1 MCCIVRCELPTK
13 HTFMSKKTIIFSIVL
28 IIVATFFGSEMFL
41 DEELTQGVVVPEK
54 THIAEM
60 ATESAEVETQ
70 MQEWIISSY
79 DEMMRRISKEEGQDW
94 LLMSAIAYSESRFH
108 SDVVSKK
115 GAIGLMQIMPIVGK
129 QFNVEKEHIVD
140 PETNIRLAGK
150 LLKQIDKTLK
160 LSPDTSANDRM
171 SIILACYNGGIGHV
185 SDARRLAKSNGED
198 HNSWEVVARYL
209 KMKADP
215 AVYESELVRH
225 GKFTGSRQ
233 TEAYVRE
240 VMKRYDFYCN
250 LVENGA
256 DMVAQVK

>member
-1 MCCIVRCELPTK
+1 
-13 HTFMSKKTIIFSIVL
+13 MSKKTIIFSIVL
-28 IIVATFFGSEMFL
+28 IIVATYFGSEMFL
-41 DEELTQGVVVPEK
+41 DEELVVPQQ
-54 THIAEM
+54 TRIIAEM
-60 ATESAEVETQ
+60 ATESAEVESQ

-79 DEMMRRISKEEGQDW
+79 DEMMCRISEEEGQDW

-108 SDVVSKK
+108 SDVVSKQ

-129 QFNVEKEHIVD
+129 QFNVEKENIVD

-150 LLKQIDKTLK
+150 LLKQIDKTMK
-160 LSPDTSANDRM
+160 FSPTTSANDRM

-225 GKFTGSRQ
+225 GKFTGSGQ
-233 TEAYVRE
+233 TVAYVRE
-240 VMKRYDFYCN
+240 VMKRYNFYCD
-250 LVENGA
+250 LVDNGA

>member
-1 MCCIVRCELPTK
+1 MRYELPAK

-41 DEELTQGVVVPEK
+41 DEQLPQSVESVEQTQL
-54 THIAEM
+54 IAEM
-60 ATESAEVETQ
+60 ATESANVEAQ

-79 DEMMRRISKEEGQDW
+79 DEMMRRISEEEGQDW

-108 SDVVSKK
+108 SDVVSKR

-129 QFNVEKEHIVD
+129 QFNVAKEHIVD

-150 LLKQIDKTLK
+150 LLKQIEKILK
-160 LSPDTSANDRM
+160 LSPTTSANDRM

-185 SDARRLAKSNGED
+185 TDARRLAKSNGED
-198 HNSWEVVARYL
+198 PNSWEVVARYL

-240 VMKRYDFYCN
+240 VMKRYDFYCD
-250 LVENGA
+250 LVDNGGN
-256 DMVAQVK
+256 MVAQVK

>member
-1 MCCIVRCELPTK
+1 
-13 HTFMSKKTIIFSIVL
+13 MSKKTIIFSIVL
-28 IIVATFFGSEMFL
+28 IIVATYFGSEMFL
-41 DEELTQGVVVPEK
+41 DEELVVPQQ
-54 THIAEM
+54 TRIIAEM
-60 ATESAEVETQ
+60 ATESAEVESQ

-79 DEMMRRISKEEGQDW
+79 DEMMRRISEEEGQDW

-108 SDVVSKK
+108 SDVVSKQ

-129 QFNVEKEHIVD
+129 QFNVEKENIVD

-150 LLKQIDKTLK
+150 LLKQIDKTMK
-160 LSPDTSANDRM
+160 FSPTTSANDRM

-225 GKFTGSRQ
+225 GKFTGSGQ
-233 TEAYVRE
+233 TVAYVRE
-240 VMKRYDFYCN
+240 VMKRYNFYCD
-250 LVENGA
+250 LVDNGA